1 MNLINMCMPLRDNTK
16 DFTSDVSIETA
27 DHFEL

>member
-16 DFTSDVSIETA
+16 DSASDVSIETA